1 MLISETSKGS
11 DRGVELPKLSSTV
24 VVYSLTKT
32 LEAPHLKSAA
42 RSGIFSTFLIVLCAC
57 LLFLAAPLGAVAA
70 PERPTPSL
78 TPLDSVGQPVV
89 WCYHGQATDPRLVVM
104 DKSRQRL
111 MVLRYLGKL
120 GLEFEYPCASGERP
134 GPKSTARDEKTPE
147 GVYFVTHRYK
157 DRKVTIFGDRALHL
171 NYPNPQDRAQG
182 RKGDGIYIHGTNK
195 PYKPRS
201 SNGCLVMANSDL
213 ARVEPL
219 LSEQFTP
226 VIVVK
231 RLALPTPAMQTA
243 ACEFLRTVDV
253 ASLGRKG
260 AHLPNS
266 LELLGANGNK
276 PDLGGLEED
285 LERLGPGLK
294 FHTRGLS
301 LFGTGGQWVLLANQV
316 IKGPKRKQVEVT
328 RRFYL
333 QGGTPASLKLVQV
346 QWVTP
351 NLSSARLLAS
361 WAPPKPVAVASA
373 KSVAHTPEGQVKAM
387 LAAWTSAWQKKQL
400 NTYMSFYARDF
411 HGSGRDW
418 EQWRKHKAYLNKVY
432 KNIRV
437 RITKVQIKV
446 QGSSAQVNFVQHYRS
461 DWHRD
466 MGIKT
471 LELVRQDDRWLIRAE
486 SWQKLASSQ
495 RRSRR
500 K

>member
-1 MLISETSKGS
+1 MLVSETNKGGS
-11 DRGVELPKLSSTV
+11 RGVELPILSPTI

-32 LEAPHLKSAA
+32 LEAPHSRSAA
-42 RSGIFSTFLIVLCAC
+42 RFGIFFTIPIAICICIFLLAAA
-57 LLFLAAPLGAVAA
+57 LGALAAPK
-70 PERPTPSL
+70 PSNPAL
-78 TPLDSVGQPVV
+78 TPLDSVGQPLV

-134 GPKSTARDEKTPE
+134 GPKSADRDEKTPE

-201 SNGCLVMANSDL
+201 SNGCLVMTNSDL

-226 VIVVK
+226 VIVVQ
-231 RLALPTPAMQTA
+231 RLALPTPAMQSA
-243 ACEFLRTVDV
+243 ACEFLRTVDL
-253 ASLGRKG
+253 AALGRKG

-266 LELLGANGNK
+266 IELLGANGKK
-276 PDLGGLEED
+276 PKLARLEKD

-294 FHTRGLS
+294 IHTRGLS
-301 LFGTGGQWVLLANQV
+301 LFGTGKQWVLLANQV
-316 IKGPKRKQVEVT
+316 FKGPKRKKVEVT

-333 QGGTPASLKLVQV
+333 QGDTPASLKLVQV
-346 QWVTP
+346 QWVTA
-351 NLSSARLLAS
+351 NLPSARLLAS

-373 KSVAHTPEGQVKAM
+373 KSAAQKPEGQIKAM

-400 NTYMSFYARDF
+400 KTYMSFYARDF

-418 EQWRKHKAYLNKVY
+418 QQWRKHKAYLNRVY
-432 KNIRV
+432 KKIRV
-437 RITKVQIKV
+437 RISKVRIKV
-446 QGSSAQVNFVQHYRS
+446 EGSSAQVKFVQHYRS

-466 MGIKT
+466 VGFKT
-471 LELVRQDDRWLIRAE
+471 LDLTRQGDRWLIRAE
-486 SWQKLASSQ
+486 SWKKLAPPQ